1 MKMVGAVG
9 FEPTTSC
16 TRNKR
21 ATRLRYAP
29 TQGYR
34 ICPHIGEMAML
45 IFRDL
50 GTAVDWRI
58 NLPPKL
64 PAPK

>member
-1 MKMVGAVG
+1 
-9 FEPTTSC
+9 
-16 TRNKR
+16 
-21 ATRLRYAP
+21 
-29 TQGYR
+29 
-34 ICPHIGEMAML
+34 MAML